1 MTRQKDKKSTVR
13 PRNTSHFTGVF
24 HLIDVCSALLPLR
37 TLPLSVSCSPCVTHV
52 RAPSTCQRDTFFFI
66 DRVYLGV
73 PNRKGVIEIH
83 HYQSHK
89 RVVGV
94 PLNGINGMG
103 KHKKHKKEKRKRE
116 KQDKLERRERPGELN
131 LHING
136 HA

>member
-1 MTRQKDKKSTVR
+1 MANKGPIKAN
-13 PRNTSHFTGVF
+13 RNTSHFIGVF
-24 HLIDVCSALLPLR
+24 HLIDVCSVSLPLR

-73 PNRKGVIEIH
+73 PNRKRVIEIH

-103 KHKKHKKEKRKRE
+103 KQKTQEGKEKARKTRQVRE
-116 KQDKLERRERPGELN
+116 KRTTR
-131 LHING
+131 
-136 HA
+136 

>member
-1 MTRQKDKKSTVR
+1 MANKGPIKAN
-13 PRNTSHFTGVF
+13 RNTSHFTGVF
-24 HLIDVCSALLPLR
+24 HLIDVCSASLPLR

-73 PNRKGVIEIH
+73 PNRKRVIEIH

-94 PLNGINGMG
+94 PLNDINGMG
-103 KHKKHKKEKRKRE
+103 NHKKTRRKRE
-116 KQDKLERRERPGELN
+116 SEKNKTS
-131 LHING
+131 
-136 HA
+136 